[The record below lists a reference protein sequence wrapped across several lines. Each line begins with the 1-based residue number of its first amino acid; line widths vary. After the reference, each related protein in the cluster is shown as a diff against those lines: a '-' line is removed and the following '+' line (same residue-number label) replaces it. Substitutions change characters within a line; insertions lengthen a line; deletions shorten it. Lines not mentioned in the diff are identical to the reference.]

1 MELIKRTVLS
11 NPNNDD
17 KATYI
22 FIKFFIVK
30 DGYYNVSGKFMYPDK
45 EIPITYINTS
55 SMFLAE
61 ETYRKLVNRYI
72 KEGYNIEEKE
82 L

>member
-1 MELIKRTVLS
+1 MKLIARTALS

-22 FIKFFIVK
+22 FIKLFIIK
-30 DGYYNVSGKFMYPDK
+30 EGYWNVSGKFMYPDR
-45 EIPITYINTS
+45 ETPITYINTS
-55 SMFLAE
+55 SKELAE
-61 ETYRKLVNRYI
+61 ETYKRLVERYV

>member
-1 MELIKRTVLS
+1 MKLIARTALS

-22 FIKFFIVK
+22 FIKLFIVRQ
-30 DGYYNVSGKFMYPDK
+30 GYWNVSGKFLYPDR
-45 EIPITYINTS
+45 ETPITYINTS
-55 SMFLAE
+55 SKELAE
-61 ETYRKLVNRYI
+61 ATYETQVRKYLC
-72 KEGYNIEEKE
+72 EGYNIEEKE